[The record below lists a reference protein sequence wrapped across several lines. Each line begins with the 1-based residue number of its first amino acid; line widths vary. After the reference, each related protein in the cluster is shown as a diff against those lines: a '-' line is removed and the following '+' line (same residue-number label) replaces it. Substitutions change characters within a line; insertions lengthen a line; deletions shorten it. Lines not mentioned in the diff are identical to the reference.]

1 MREYVRR
8 RKVVEREAGIAM
20 EWREEERPAGGAVF
34 FCEVRRACGGG
45 LEA

>member
-8 RKVVEREAGIAM
+8 GKVVERETGIAM
-20 EWREEERPAGGAVF
+20 EWREEERPAGGAIL
-34 FCEVRRACGGG
+34 FCGVRRARGGG